1 MIVNTGKLKLLTYQ
15 YPDLEDAEWCLFTDN
30 ETITSATVWA
40 DLTEAAFSGYSRV
53 AVGPLNT
60 ATIVSTRGS
69 TTPVTQPVFTNGS
82 GGSEN
87 VYGWALIDV
96 SGSPVLIAAENFG
109 LTTIPAGQ
117 SLALQGTITDTQE

>member
-1 MIVNTGKLKLLTYQ
+1 MIVDTGKLKLLTYQ
-15 YPDLEDAEWCLFTDN
+15 YPDLEVCEWALFVDN

-40 DLTEAAFSGYSRV
+40 DLTEASFTGYARFPVGSLDTAAIV
-53 AVGPLNT
+53 ATRASTNPL
-60 ATIVSTRGS
+60 S
-69 TTPVTQPVFTNGS
+69 QPVFTNGS

-96 SGSPVLIAAENFG
+96 SGSPVLVAAQNFG